1 MTRRQVF
8 LRELLSN
15 ACDALDKERITALRD
30 GATSNG
36 DDALEVRSLT
46 RRRRAVSRTVVV
58 VNNRAWGPATDAGMN
73 RVAEDIRM
81 SRQALTTARSCKRA
95 SASKQRA
102 SSPHKRPRAPSVRI
116 GSDVCGDRNG
126 WEYQVRGGGGGSII
140 TARTDLSID
149 AGWLDHNGADRSIH
163 RCTGAPLRG
172 RVRGAAGHRRHG
184 RRHDARRGTL
194 VLTCRIRIWSLDH

>member
-1 MTRRQVF
+1 MPMTRRQVF
-8 LRELLSN
+8 LRELLSD

-30 GATSNG
+30 SATSNG

-102 SSPHKRPRAPSVRI
+102 SGPQQTNGPAHRQSV
-116 GSDVCGDRNG
+116 
-126 WEYQVRGGGGGSII
+126 
-140 TARTDLSID
+140 
-149 AGWLDHNGADRSIH
+149 
-163 RCTGAPLRG
+163 
-172 RVRGAAGHRRHG
+172 
-184 RRHDARRGTL
+184 
-194 VLTCRIRIWSLDH
+194 